1 MGNRTGTKLMANF
14 DLSSYQTVQDRIDIL
29 RRNFPT
35 ARLVAS
41 IEHLTD
47 TEVIVKTE
55 LFLNS
60 GDELP
65 TCVDF
70 AHEVK
75 DSNPVNRTSWIEN
88 ATTSSYGRTISLL
101 GLEYSPKGLKPS
113 REEMEKVARAAV
125 KQTRAKADKGP
136 QNTAERDEIT
146 ALISTAADKAALD
159 ELFAVAVDAGLS
171 EILRPAFTKRKN
183 ELA

>member
-1 MGNRTGTKLMANF
+1 MASF
-14 DLSSYQTVQDRIDIL
+14 DLSQYQTVQDRIDIL

-35 ARLVAS
+35 ARLVAT
-41 IEHLTD
+41 IEHLSETD
-47 TEVIVKTE
+47 VIVKTE
-55 LFLNS
+55 LYLNPT
-60 GDELP
+60 DEFP
-65 TCVDF
+65 TCTDF

-125 KQTRAKADKGP
+125 KQTRAKADTSP
-136 QNTAERDEIT
+136 QDAAQRDEIT
-146 ALISTAADKAALD
+146 ALLAGATDKAALD
-159 ELFAVAVDAGLS
+159 ELFAVALDAGLS

>member
-1 MGNRTGTKLMANF
+1 MASF

-29 RRNFPT
+29 RRNHPG

-41 IEHLTD
+41 IEKLTD

-55 LFLNS
+55 LYLNPD
-60 GDELP
+60 DEFP
-65 TCVDF
+65 TCSDF

-125 KQTRAKADKGP
+125 KQTRAKPDE
-136 QNTAERDEIT
+136 TAQKVAKEAIT
-146 ALISTAADKAALD
+146 ASIETAADKTELD
-159 ELFAVAVDAGLS
+159 ELFAVALDAGLS
-171 EILRPAFTKRKN
+171 EVLRPAFTKRKN
-183 ELA
+183 ELAK

>member
-1 MGNRTGTKLMANF
+1 M
-14 DLSSYQTVQDRIDIL
+14 
-29 RRNFPT
+29 
-35 ARLVAS
+35 VAS
-41 IEHLTD
+41 IAHLSETD
-47 TEVIVKTE
+47 VIIKTE
-55 LFLNS
+55 LYLDQS
-60 GDELP
+60 DLEP

-88 ATTSSYGRTISLL
+88 ATTSSYGRCISLL

-125 KQTRAKADKGP
+125 KQTRAKASETTHDP
-136 QNTAERDEIT
+136 AQLAQLTASIQQAT
-146 ALISTAADKAALD
+146 DKAELDNLFSVALD
-159 ELFAVAVDAGLS
+159 AGVS
-171 EILRPAFTKRKN
+171 EVLRPAFTKRKN

>member
-1 MGNRTGTKLMANF
+1 MANF
-14 DLSSYQTVQDRIDIL
+14 DLSQYQTVQDRIDIL
-29 RRNFPT
+29 RRNHPG

-41 IEHLTD
+41 IVHLSETD
-47 TEVIVKTE
+47 VIIRAE
-55 LFLNS
+55 LFLQN

-65 TCVDF
+65 TAVDF

-88 ATTSSYGRTISLL
+88 ATTSAYGRCISLL

-125 KQTRAKADKGP
+125 KQTRAKANTSP
-136 QNTAERDEIT
+136 QNEAERAEIT
-146 ALISTAADKAALD
+146 AAIEKASNKQELD
-159 ELFAVAVDAGLS
+159 DLFAVAMDAGLS
-171 EILRPAFTKRKN
+171 EVLRPVFTKRKN
-183 ELA
+183 ELAK

>member
-1 MGNRTGTKLMANF
+1 MANF
-14 DLSSYQTVQDRIDIL
+14 DLSQYQTVQDRVDLL
-29 RRNFPT
+29 RRNFPR
-35 ARLVAS
+35 ARLVADIS
-41 IEHLTD
+41 HLSDTD
-47 TEVIVKTE
+47 VIIRTE
-55 LFLNS
+55 LYL
-60 GDELP
+60 DPLDVAP

-88 ATTSSYGRTISLL
+88 ATTSSYGRCISLL

-125 KQTRAKADKGP
+125 KQTRAKPDE
-136 QNTAERDEIT
+136 TAQKVAKETLT
-146 ALISTAADKAALD
+146 ASIELAADKKELD
-159 ELFAVAVDAGLS
+159 ELFAVALDAGLS
-171 EILRPAFTKRKN
+171 EVLRPAFTKRKN

>member
-1 MGNRTGTKLMANF
+1 MASF
-14 DLSSYQTVQDRIDIL
+14 DLSQYQTVQDRIDIL
-29 RRNFPT
+29 RRNHPT
-35 ARLVAS
+35 ARLVAT
-41 IEHLTD
+41 IEHLSETD
-47 TEVIVKTE
+47 VIVKTE
-55 LFLNS
+55 LYLNPT
-60 GDELP
+60 DEFP
-65 TCVDF
+65 TCTDF

-125 KQTRAKADKGP
+125 KQTRAKADNSP
-136 QNTAERDEIT
+136 QNARERHEMTARISNATDKKELDDLFSE
-146 ALISTAADKAALD
+146 AL
-159 ELFAVAVDAGLS
+159 DAGLS